1 MKQLAM
7 KQYGFSLIELVVVIC
22 IFAVTMSLILPYAE
36 KNLKQAHET
45 AVQLGARALHDGVE
59 RAKAI
64 QMLNGLSGKT
74 YNLQRFGDGTLDL
87 SAGGF
92 PAGTSRKPG
101 DRLIEKHCAEI
112 WGAVL
117 DANPAANSTGNSTES
132 ENDSTR
138 NYRVSLGNSGAKTGN
153 SAICVYSYVHGGS
166 MSISYD
172 PATGKVWADTQF
184 KGSAFTN

>member
-1 MKQLAM
+1 MQRALKQLAM

-22 IFAVTMSLILPYAE
+22 IIAVLLWQILPYAE
-36 KNLKQAHET
+36 KNLKQTHET

-74 YNLQRFGDGTLDL
+74 YNLARFGDGTLDL

-101 DRLIEKHCAEI
+101 DRLSEKHCGEI
-112 WGAVL
+112 WDALL
-117 DANPAANSTGNSTES
+117 DANPIADPTKNGSDGTE
-132 ENDSTR
+132 
-138 NYRVSLGNSGAKTGN
+138 NYRVSLGVSGSNTGK
-153 SAICVYSYVHGGS
+153 SVICVYSYVHGGG

-172 PATGKVWADTQF
+172 PATGTVWADTQF
-184 KGSAFTN
+184 KGSAFSN